1 MSKGAAGILKKRKIE
16 RHSCSLIRCCLTE
29 SGIKFRK
36 IFRVSG
42 DIVHFIF
49 SELKA
54 DITKTKII

>member
-1 MSKGAAGILKKRKIE
+1 MSEGTAGILKKRKIE
-16 RHSCSLIRCCLTE
+16 RHSCSLIGRCLTDR
-29 SGIKFRK
+29 GIKFRK

-42 DIVHFIF
+42 DNVHFIF